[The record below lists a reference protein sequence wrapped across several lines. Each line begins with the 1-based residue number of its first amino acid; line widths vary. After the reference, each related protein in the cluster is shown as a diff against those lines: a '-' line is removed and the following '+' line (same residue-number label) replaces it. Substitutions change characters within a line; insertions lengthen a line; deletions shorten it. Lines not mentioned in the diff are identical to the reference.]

1 MAENQYIGVQFND
14 IGKVFTF
21 SANPELEL
29 QTGMTVLVNTVRG
42 RQLGKVV
49 RLGLDKPEDLGEVQP
64 VERIA
69 TEEDLAYKE
78 SLIEREVEALRSLRK
93 FLRESNY
100 EGVKGINAE
109 YAFDGNRLILYL
121 NYDNESGFDIKQ
133 FLREISRVY
142 PNTRVD
148 VRQVG
153 PRDMAKAMSG
163 LGACGIEK
171 RCCSRFLK
179 EFSSISIKM
188 AKSQDIS
195 LTPAEITGICGR
207 LRCCLIYEYDTY
219 EEARKLLP
227 KRKKVVATPLGEG
240 KVVQVLPLAQAVV
253 VDLPEGGPRRFTLEE
268 LESGVLAEKVVET
281 QLISDHFESEDV
293 EIVHLERR
301 PERPERAERRD
312 RPQRDGRTRDRRGT
326 QPEAQNRPQSRRGR
340 SQDRLEQRTQDQ
352 VGTRFNQG
360 ESPAGE
366 GQRPPSGERR
376 NPRRD
381 QRSRSA
387 GDRRQDGSNPNRPP
401 TEMSNRPRRDRRDN
415 RNRQKRDDGS
425 TDSKPAG

>member
-195 LTPAEITGICGR
+195 
-207 LRCCLIYEYDTY
+207 
-219 EEARKLLP
+219 
-227 KRKKVVATPLGEG
+227 
-240 KVVQVLPLAQAVV
+240 
-253 VDLPEGGPRRFTLEE
+253 
-268 LESGVLAEKVVET
+268 
-281 QLISDHFESEDV
+281 
-293 EIVHLERR
+293 
-301 PERPERAERRD
+301 
-312 RPQRDGRTRDRRGT
+312 
-326 QPEAQNRPQSRRGR
+326 
-340 SQDRLEQRTQDQ
+340 
-352 VGTRFNQG
+352 
-360 ESPAGE
+360 
-366 GQRPPSGERR
+366 
-376 NPRRD
+376 
-381 QRSRSA
+381 
-387 GDRRQDGSNPNRPP
+387 
-401 TEMSNRPRRDRRDN
+401 
-415 RNRQKRDDGS
+415 
-425 TDSKPAG
+425 

>member
-1 MAENQYIGVQFND
+1 MAENRYIGVQFND

-49 RLGLDKPEDLGEVQP
+49 RLGLEKPEDLGEVQP

-281 QLISDHFESEDV
+281 QPVSDHFESEDV

-301 PERPERAERRD
+301 PERPERSERRD

-366 GQRPPSGERR
+366 SQRPPSGERR

-381 QRSRSA
+381 QRNRS
-387 GDRRQDGSNPNRPP
+387 GGERRQDGSNPNRPT